1 VQRIIWGLAM
11 NKDTRLS
18 DVLHVLLHLGQ
29 VKEPVTSEILAKSM
43 STNPAVFR
51 RTMAGLRKAG
61 YVQSGKGHGGGWQ
74 LARPLRQISLLAV
87 YEALG
92 RPNLFAIGN
101 RSDHSDC
108 LVERNVNAAMADT
121 MARAEALLVGRF
133 GKITLDTL
141 APGKPEPLSV
151 HDRKTVRARG

>member
-1 VQRIIWGLAM
+1 M
-11 NKDTRLS
+11 NRDTRLS

-29 VKEPVTSEILAKSM
+29 VEEPVTVTRFWRESM
-43 STNPAVFR
+43 GTNPAVFR

-61 YVQSGKGHGGGWQ
+61 HVQSGKGHGGGWQ

-101 RSDHSDC
+101 RSDHPDC

-121 MARAEALLVGRF
+121 MARAEALFVKQF
-133 GKITLDTL
+133 GEVTLDTL
-141 APGKPEPLSV
+141 APGKPQPLSV
-151 HDRKTVRARG
+151 HCRKNV